1 MVHGVEYV
9 LMHNVYLHAYL
20 FAERVER
27 RLESGKVR
35 VEVGDISII
44 MVNSFCITD
53 WVTSITFALCSAQT
67 ELTLAR
73 IPTESSPITVTT
85 AFI

>member
-35 VEVGDISII
+35 VEVGDI
-44 MVNSFCITD
+44 N
-53 WVTSITFALCSAQT
+53 
-67 ELTLAR
+67 
-73 IPTESSPITVTT
+73 
-85 AFI
+85 